1 MPWSNASSLPMKNCE
16 KNGMNELVL
25 RNRRSGKRVD
35 MALLRRITRFLLE
48 EILALDQYEIGV
60 HLVSELEIARL
71 NESYVGHTGSTDI
84 ITFDYLP
91 AAYPGHLHGELFI
104 CIPVAA
110 AQARQFRT
118 TWQSELTRYVGHG
131 LLHLMG
137 FDDLTAAKRRVMKVQ
152 ENRLLKAV
160 TARFPIEK
168 LSSAKKAARHG

>member
-1 MPWSNASSLPMKNCE
+1 
-16 KNGMNELVL
+16 MNELVL

-48 EILALDQYEIGV
+48 EVLALDQYEIGV
-60 HLVSELEIARL
+60 HLVGEPEITRL
-71 NESYVGHTGSTDI
+71 NETYVGHKGATDI

-91 AAYPGHLHGELFI
+91 GPYPGHLNGELFI

-110 AQARQFRT
+110 AQARQFHT

-131 LLHLMG
+131 FLHLLG
-137 FDDLTAAKRRVMKVQ
+137 YDDLEPRKRRVMKVQ

-160 TARFPIEK
+160 TARFPIAK
-168 LSSAKKAARHG
+168 LGSAKKAVRHG

>member
-1 MPWSNASSLPMKNCE
+1 MKNCE
-16 KNGMNELVL
+16 TDGVSELIL

-48 EILALDQYEIGV
+48 EILALDHYEMGV
-60 HLVSELEIARL
+60 HLTGEPEITRL
-71 NESYVGHTGSTDI
+71 NESFLGHKGSTDI

-91 AAYPGHLHGELFI
+91 ALQPGHLHGDLFI

-110 AQARQFRT
+110 AQAREFGT

-137 FDDLTAAKRRVMKVQ
+137 YDDLTSAKRRVMKVQ
-152 ENRLLKAV
+152 EDRLLKAV
-160 TARFPIEK
+160 TERFAIEK
-168 LSSAKKAARHG
+168 LSSAKKAVRHG